1 MSTPTVTA
9 RNPLAYK
16 SELKPV
22 WCPGCGDYGVLAS
35 LYQAFSRKNL
45 DPKDLVIV
53 AGIGC
58 SGRLPGYVNAYG
70 FHGVHGR
77 TLPIATGVKVAN
89 PSLTVF
95 AVGGDGDGLAIGGGH
110 IPHTARRN
118 VDITYIMM
126 DNSIYAQTK
135 GQSSPTTSLD
145 WETTSMPYGTVEDP
159 LNPIAMAIAYGVSFV
174 ARGYAGKSQQLVD
187 LVSRALDHHG
197 FSFIHVIS
205 PCVTHHD
212 TYKAMSEKV
221 IDIAELAPDHDP
233 KDNVEAFRLAQME
246 ERIPLGVFYQ
256 VQKPPFEAR
265 LAEIRE
271 KARPDGPVT
280 VSDLLARF
288 R

>member
-1 MSTPTVTA
+1 
-9 RNPLAYK
+9 
-16 SELKPV
+16 
-22 WCPGCGDYGVLAS
+22 
-35 LYQAFSRKNL
+35 
-45 DPKDLVIV
+45 
-53 AGIGC
+53 
-58 SGRLPGYVNAYG
+58 
-70 FHGVHGR
+70 
-77 TLPIATGVKVAN
+77 
-89 PSLTVF
+89 
-95 AVGGDGDGLAIGGGH
+95 
-110 IPHTARRN
+110 
-118 VDITYIMM
+118 
-126 DNSIYAQTK
+126 
-135 GQSSPTTSLD
+135 
-145 WETTSMPYGTVEDP
+145 MPYGTVEDP